1 MREQHPC
8 TEIWRRYEAGREHHR
23 RAGLYRE
30 DERCHRFYEG
40 EQWFGL
46 QAGGEELPTLNFIR
60 PICKYKVT
68 TVAMND
74 TAIIY
79 SPQSDDA
86 DAAAVCDL
94 LTRFAAVQWEHCG
107 MDALKW
113 RVIRGAAITGDHYL
127 YCYEEPRAPGLA
139 GRGGPRLA
147 MRAVDRSAV
156 YLADEQ
162 EADLDRQE
170 WILMAERRPVAQIRR
185 EAKNAGLP
193 ADRIA
198 RILPDEADDT
208 QVGSGQEDEVESGE
222 GKCTSLLMLRL
233 GPDGLRFCRST
244 REVVYGPEQCIPGL
258 RHYPLCGMRWEERQG
273 SARGVGVVG
282 PLIPNQIEVN
292 RTLARRAISVKR
304 FSFPTAVYDQDRLTN
319 PDALGRVGASLK
331 VKNLAGSP
339 LSALVQYLTPVGV
352 GADAAALQSELV
364 TLSRELE
371 GRLRRGDRAGGP
383 DAGQRRGD
391 QGRPRPER
399 AGPQRADRRLP
410 RDDRAAGPDLAGAV
424 GGLRRR
430 GAGRPAAGGRT
441 AGVNRVVGLPAGM
454 LGQLEVEV
462 RIDLSPVD
470 PYSVLSRQ
478 MALENA
484 LSAGW
489 ITFEEYVGALDRTSG
504 APRDKF
510 RAILERRAARG
521 EKDPS
526 GSGAAEN
533 TVGGGAD
540 DAGAGDSRGRRRTAG
555 RAAGRARWRHPARGR

>member
-127 YCYEEPRAPGLA
+127 YCYEEARAPGLA

-170 WILMAERRPVAQIRR
+170 
-185 EAKNAGLP
+185 
-193 ADRIA
+193 
-198 RILPDEADDT
+198 
-208 QVGSGQEDEVESGE
+208 
-222 GKCTSLLMLRL
+222 
-233 GPDGLRFCRST
+233 
-244 REVVYGPEQCIPGL
+244 
-258 RHYPLCGMRWEERQG
+258 
-273 SARGVGVVG
+273 
-282 PLIPNQIEVN
+282 
-292 RTLARRAISVKR
+292 
-304 FSFPTAVYDQDRLTN
+304 
-319 PDALGRVGASLK
+319 
-331 VKNLAGSP
+331 
-339 LSALVQYLTPVGV
+339 
-352 GADAAALQSELV
+352 
-364 TLSRELE
+364 
-371 GRLRRGDRAGGP
+371 
-383 DAGQRRGD
+383 
-391 QGRPRPER
+391 
-399 AGPQRADRRLP
+399 
-410 RDDRAAGPDLAGAV
+410 
-424 GGLRRR
+424 
-430 GAGRPAAGGRT
+430 
-441 AGVNRVVGLPAGM
+441 
-454 LGQLEVEV
+454 
-462 RIDLSPVD
+462 
-470 PYSVLSRQ
+470 
-478 MALENA
+478 
-484 LSAGW
+484 
-489 ITFEEYVGALDRTSG
+489 
-504 APRDKF
+504 
-510 RAILERRAARG
+510 
-521 EKDPS
+521 
-526 GSGAAEN
+526 
-533 TVGGGAD
+533 
-540 DAGAGDSRGRRRTAG
+540 
-555 RAAGRARWRHPARGR
+555 